1 MCSRCATRGR
11 KPKADRPESHG
22 PRSQARQRSS
32 TARLAGRHRELN
44 SIFVLLDQA
53 VPRCS
58 PLQTALPRSGRFMTH
73 EAPAARQ
80 WSVGPCLRSPQPQF
94 HLRALWSFALRCFP
108 TCGAGPGLPYMVKVL
123 KVTRLVQVTRGLRS
137 LLFWQ
142 CWGHGFPAPVCPYA
156 NMATSARIGIGIER
170 SSGVQGSRN
179 AMSLG
184 RCSHLRPTEPGLC
197 KCRRPLPGKTSKV
210 HHPSTS

>member
-22 PRSQARQRSS
+22 PRNQARQRSS

-58 PLQTALPRSGRFMTH
+58 PLQKTELLRSGRFMTH

-80 WSVGPCLRSPQPQF
+80 WSVEPCLRSPQPQF

-123 KVTRLVQVTRGLRS
+123 KVTRLVQVTRGLGS
-137 LLFWQ
+137 LLFW
-142 CWGHGFPAPVCPYA
+142 HGGLVLGPRLSSAGLA
-156 NMATSARIGIGIER
+156 HTRTSPPQPE
-170 SSGVQGSRN
+170 SESESKD
-179 AMSLG
+179 L
-184 RCSHLRPTEPGLC
+184 PEC
-197 KCRRPLPGKTSKV
+197 KDRETP
-210 HHPSTS
+210 